1 MTISLPLTKQS
12 VLAVGLMSGTSM
24 DGIDAALVRL
34 TGSGEQTEVD
44 LIKYETLSFSE
55 ELKQRIFDCCHPDTS
70 KVDEIC
76 RLNVELGERF
86 AEAVHHVVNT
96 SGLQIEDLDFVSS
109 HGQTLYHLPNESA
122 TLQIGE
128 LAVIAHKTQ
137 TLTVGDFRPSD
148 LAVGGQGAPLVPFV
162 DQLLF
167 RSADTN
173 RILLNIG
180 GMANVTVLPAR
191 NMGSSASEEI
201 LAFDTGPGNVLIDEM
216 VRIGSNGKQ
225 TFDQDGG
232 LALSGTVHQAWLEQ
246 LLKRDPF
253 VSLPYPKS
261 TGREFYNRQMAETLW
276 EEGIAYSLSFADVVA
291 TITQFTVSTVTMNI
305 RSLTNQFDIGEVFV
319 GGGGVHNQFL
329 MKHLRVDLNRP
340 VFSMEKLNVSS
351 DAKEAIAFA
360 ILGNEF
366 LRQQPNNTPSA
377 TGAKKSGINGKT
389 SATILKDTSFCSC
402 PHIFK
407 INMKY

>member
-128 LAVIAHKTQ
+128 LA
-137 TLTVGDFRPSD
+137 
-148 LAVGGQGAPLVPFV
+148 
-162 DQLLF
+162 
-167 RSADTN
+167 
-173 RILLNIG
+173 
-180 GMANVTVLPAR
+180 
-191 NMGSSASEEI
+191 SSPTRRRHSR
-201 LAFDTGPGNVLIDEM
+201 L
-216 VRIGSNGKQ
+216 
-225 TFDQDGG
+225 
-232 LALSGTVHQAWLEQ
+232 
-246 LLKRDPF
+246 
-253 VSLPYPKS
+253 
-261 TGREFYNRQMAETLW
+261 
-276 EEGIAYSLSFADVVA
+276 
-291 TITQFTVSTVTMNI
+291 
-305 RSLTNQFDIGEVFV
+305 
-319 GGGGVHNQFL
+319 
-329 MKHLRVDLNRP
+329 
-340 VFSMEKLNVSS
+340 
-351 DAKEAIAFA
+351 A
-360 ILGNEF
+360 ILDRATLRWEAKAHRLF
-366 LRQQPNNTPSA
+366 LLLISYYLEVQIP
-377 TGAKKSGINGKT
+377 IV
-389 SATILKDTSFCSC
+389 F
-402 PHIFK
+402 
-407 INMKY
+407 Y